1 MNGPKTTMEIA
12 LEEGGIQLDYESG
25 LGQGHGGLPVALVRE
40 MIESGEVDGD
50 FVRDDVGEAAI
61 VGGGSGTGAEVRWWP
76 NVFVGYAWDGQE

>member
-12 LEEGGIQLDYESG
+12 LEEGGLQLGPEDTPSG
-25 LGQGHGGLPVALVRE
+25 PGGLPVALVRE

-76 NVFVGYAWDGQE
+76 NVFAGYVWDGQE